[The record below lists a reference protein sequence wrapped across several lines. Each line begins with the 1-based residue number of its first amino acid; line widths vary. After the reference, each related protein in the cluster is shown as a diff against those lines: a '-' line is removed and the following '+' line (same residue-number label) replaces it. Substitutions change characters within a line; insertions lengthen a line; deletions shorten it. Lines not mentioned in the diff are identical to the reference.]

1 MCLLISSGF
10 QESSCGSWAADQQ
23 IERNLTKEAA
33 GNAIN
38 PRRTKE
44 NYKVQADLWIL
55 LMLSVSNN

>member
-10 QESSCGSWAADQQ
+10 QESSCGSWATDQQ

-44 NYKVQADLWIL
+44 NYKVQADLW
-55 LMLSVSNN
+55 

>member
-10 QESSCGSWAADQQ
+10 QESSGWSWATDQQ

-38 PRRTKE
+38 PWRTKE
-44 NYKVQADLWIL
+44 NYKVKTDLWIL
-55 LMLSVSNN
+55 LMLSISMN